1 MSDDLPK
8 VLCGYMIKKVLG
20 QGSFGTVKLGVHPKT
35 GEQVAIKTLNYK
47 AVRSPKELD
56 MIQREKDILKTLDH
70 PNIVKLKEV
79 VEDPDKEKCHML
91 FEYVSGGEL
100 FAYIVAHGRLKEK
113 DARRFVRQMVSGLEY
128 CHNHLIIHRDLKPE
142 NLLLDENLNIKI
154 TDFGLANR
162 ITPGAKFQT
171 FCGSLL
177 YAAPEILR
185 GEAYQ
190 GPGVDIW
197 ALGIILF
204 CLIAGRQPYD
214 GDNPTRLLKL
224 FNHPIPFPEH
234 VTPECKD
241 IIKRMLTVSER
252 DRITIAEIKRHPWIN
267 NGYTAPIDPMLPAV
281 SFVHTV
287 DPEVLKQLQLLGF
300 EDSPALRRAILQSEP
315 KNPAVTMYHTILRN
329 LRRAGMSQGTNSAS
343 ESEYSSIT
351 DSAACDSAESAGS
364 ERKVKSRSTSREGHS
379 KRKSIGHES
388 VGGSDSSEHAASMP
402 ASPVPEHAQKRRNLT
417 QSMGGNPAAVM
428 QAKAA
433 KEAMARHAAVSEK
446 RKSAEMTDPLR
457 HSANPSGPSSSGP
470 NEEPTT
476 RRRGNTV
483 VANSDLDDF
492 VPRAVTSVDPDL
504 VKKMRRRSDKPVSK
518 KREEK
523 PEPPKEKEVKDVKKD
538 KKDKRVKIKKEK
550 FEAVE
555 EEITIADLPPKKDK
569 KEDKKKDRR
578 KSDSSSRHKGIKK
591 EKDEKTPNTLADE
604 PVGLFGANTTST
616 KAASEI
622 AEQVNK
628 SLDGLNVRRLEMP
641 NATLHYSCVFKNIAF
656 EIELVEIGKFENMR
670 GLKFTRRSGDIW
682 EYKRLVESLLG
693 QLKM

>member
-1 MSDDLPK
+1 MGEELPK

-20 QGSFGTVKLGVHPKT
+20 QGSFGTVKLGIHPKT

-142 NLLLDENLNIKI
+142 NLLLDEHLNIKI

-224 FNHPIPFPEH
+224 FNHPIPFPDH
-234 VTPECKD
+234 VSPECKD

-252 DRITIAEIKRHPWIN
+252 DRITISEIKRHPWIN
-267 NGYTAPIDPMLPAV
+267 SGYTAPIDPLLPAV
-281 SFVHTV
+281 SFVNTL

-300 EDSPALRRAILQSEP
+300 EDSPNLRRAILQSEP
-315 KNPAVTMYHTILRN
+315 KNPAVTMYHTISRN
-329 LRRAGMSQGTNSAS
+329 LRRAGISQSTNSAS

-364 ERKVKSRSTSREGHS
+364 ERKAKARSNSRGESHS
-379 KRKSIGHES
+379 KRKSVGFES
-388 VGGSDSSEHAASMP
+388 VGGSDSSEHAAASLPSSP
-402 ASPVPEHAQKRRNLT
+402 APEPAKRRNLT

-433 KEAMARHAAVSEK
+433 KEAMARHSHQHHEK
-446 RKSAEMTDPLR
+446 KKSGEHVMDPLR
-457 HSANPSGPSSSGP
+457 RSHNPNAPSVPHGSGAQ
-470 NEEPTT
+470 EEPAT
-476 RRRGNTV
+476 RRRGNSV
-483 VANSDLDDF
+483 VVGVEFDDF

-518 KREEK
+518 KREE
-523 PEPPKEKEVKDVKKD
+523 PPKDKDAKDKKD
-538 KKDKRVKIKKEK
+538 KKDKKTKVKKEK

-555 EEITIADLPPKKDK
+555 EEITIADLPAKKEKKD
-569 KEDKKKDRR
+569 DKKKDRR
-578 KSDSSSRHKGIKK
+578 KSDSSSRHKGDVKK
-591 EKDEKTPNTLADE
+591 EKDEKKTIGVLATDE

-616 KAASEI
+616 KSANEI

-628 SLDGLNVRRLEMP
+628 TLDGLNVRRLEMP
-641 NATLHYSCVFKNIAF
+641 NATLHLSCVFKNIAF
-656 EIELVEIGKFENMR
+656 EVELVEIGKFENMR

-682 EYKRLVESLLG
+682 E
-693 QLKM
+693 